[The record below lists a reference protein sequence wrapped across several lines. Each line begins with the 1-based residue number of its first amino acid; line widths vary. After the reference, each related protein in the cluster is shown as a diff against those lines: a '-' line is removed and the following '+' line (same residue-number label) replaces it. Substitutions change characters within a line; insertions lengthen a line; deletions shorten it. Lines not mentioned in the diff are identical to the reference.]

1 MKINDLSHQQ
11 NKKDG
16 FTCKSFVSKGFTLI
30 ELLVVI
36 AIIAILAAM
45 LLPAL
50 NKAKSV
56 AKQITCLNN
65 LKQFGTAA
73 SFYLDDYQYAMAY
86 SVPITPTLDKI
97 WYTLIKEYL
106 PSENT
111 VIGSVGATRND
122 KFACPSVYYKDTI
135 AGNPWTSGVE
145 WGNNGT
151 IGINS
156 SYFSK
161 TNLTNGTLKNPKVKF
176 PDRLFNFGD
185 CHGIAVSPATIS
197 APPIAGEFRRW
208 PGHNGFNIVYYDG
221 HADLRKKDSFNS
233 TVYDSKPKVAPTP
246 FWTAALTDGRSVAIW
261 GNSTDIQSRPD

>member
-1 MKINDLSHQQ
+1 MKENRSISSRAKQ
-11 NKKDG
+11 
-16 FTCKSFVSKGFTLI
+16 FIPVCKPFVLKVFTLV

-36 AIIAILAAM
+36 AIIGVLAAM

-50 NKAKSV
+50 QKAKSL

-73 SFYLDDYQYAMAY
+73 SFYLDDYGYALAY
-86 SVPITPTLDKI
+86 GTPTSPTNDRL
-97 WYTLIKEYL
+97 WYTNIKEYL
-106 PSENT
+106 TSENT
-111 VIGSVGATRND
+111 VIGSVGVTRND
-122 KFACPSVYYKDTI
+122 KFACPSVEYKDTI
-135 AGNPWTSGVE
+135 LGNTWTSGVA

-151 IGINS
+151 IGINIA
-156 SYFSK
+156 YFSK
-161 TNLTNGTLKNPKVKF
+161 TNLTNGMLKNPKVKF

-185 CHGIAVSPATIS
+185 CHGIAVSPMTIS
-197 APPIAGEFRRW
+197 APPIVGEFRRW

-246 FWTAALTDGRSVAIW
+246 FWTAALTDGRSVVIW